1 MKGTIIINPFDSSA
15 VQQHKVKRMTE
26 EFSRLN
32 ADITVVSNDRFL
44 TYVDQGEIVSSAD
57 ADFALYF
64 DKDKYVARMLEA
76 RGIRTFN
83 TARATEICDDK
94 MLTHIALAN
103 CGINM
108 PTTLSGALC
117 YVKDGE
123 IDGGYLRFVADRL
136 GFPLVV
142 KECYGS
148 FGEQV
153 YLVKDLN
160 QLRTTVNAI
169 KSKPYLFQKFIG
181 ESAGRDMRVIVIGG
195 KVACGMLRQS
205 AVDFRSNVQHGG
217 QATAV
222 RVPDDIAG
230 LCEKVARII
239 GLDYCGIDVLLGG
252 APAICE
258 VNSNAMFAAMERT
271 TGVNVAR
278 LYAEHIVDCVK
289 HGR

>member
-1 MKGTIIINPFDSSA
+1 MKCIIVVNAYIRNKSQLAQAQRIAEELTLLGADCKIIKNINLAEIQLGKILA
-15 VQQHKVKRMTE
+15 VK
-26 EFSRLN
+26 
-32 ADITVVSNDRFL
+32 ADLCVFL
-44 TYVDQGEIVSSAD
+44 
-57 ADFALYF
+57 
-64 DKDKYVARMLEA
+64 DKDKA
-76 RGIRTFN
+76 
-83 TARATEICDDK
+83 TARLLEKSGVKLYNCAEAMEICDDK

-117 YVKDGE
+117 YVQDGE

-217 QATAV
+217 QAAAV

>member
-148 FGEQV
+148 YGEQV

-181 ESAGRDMRVIVIGG
+181 EKRGARYARYCYWRQGRVRNAAAIGCRFPFQRTARRTSYGSARPRRYSRS
-195 KVACGMLRQS
+195 LRKS
-205 AVDFRSNVQHGG
+205 RAYNRL
-217 QATAV
+217 
-222 RVPDDIAG
+222 G
-230 LCEKVARII
+230 LLRNRRAAWR
-239 GLDYCGIDVLLGG
+239 